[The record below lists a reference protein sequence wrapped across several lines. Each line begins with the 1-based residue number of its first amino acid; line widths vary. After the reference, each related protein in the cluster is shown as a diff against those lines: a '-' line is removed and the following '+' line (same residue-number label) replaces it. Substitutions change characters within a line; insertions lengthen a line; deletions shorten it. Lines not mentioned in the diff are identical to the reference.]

1 MQQWHPWITCARA
14 DGGPPSSRLHLAPLG
29 LAESIPGLLRAA
41 SGNLLPLARMDRK
54 GHRIGEGCADH
65 PHAAEDDTDISRARA
80 EVWGGQRT
88 LLDGH
93 SRRMDEALP
102 EARLH
107 RYPNRRLPGLQGGGA
122 AASEGAR
129 VGRRGADRK
138 QRASPS

>member
-29 LAESIPGLLRAA
+29 LAEGIPGLLRAA

-54 GHRIGEGCADH
+54 GHRIGEGCAEH
-65 PHAAEDDTDISRARA
+65 PLAARDDPVISRARA
-80 EVWGGQRT
+80 AVWGGQRT
-88 LLDGH
+88 LLDGD

-107 RYPNRRLPGLQGGGA
+107 RYPKRGLPGVQSGGA
-122 AASEGAR
+122 AG
-129 VGRRGADRK
+129 GGGGG
-138 QRASPS
+138 